1 MFKKTDPQQNL
12 FGVDTN
18 LAPGM
23 RTRLKASW
31 AEMFKRE
38 ILPILMRAEPD
49 FAFLYGIVGRP
60 NFSVGRLLGLCLLQ
74 ELNNLSDQE
83 ALDAF
88 GFDARWQYALDI
100 NAGEEAYLSRRS
112 LVEFRR
118 RLVEQDAEMS
128 LMHGL
133 FGNISDQA
141 IRKLGLSVREQ
152 RLDSTHVVSNIHTH
166 GRIDLFQSTI
176 KLFIRRL
183 EESKY
188 QLLPARIRGW
198 YEKESNG
205 WFGLGTKKEKREKL
219 HRLASFLHQLIV
231 LFEKDKEVNGREE
244 YRLLVKLFGEHCEL
258 KENTPSPKEKNA
270 VVKVTEEN
278 DTTSDANENG
288 DESKAVEADS
298 KSVGEQVKDK
308 EEESGAGDK
317 KEGQEIKIKKNSSGD
332 TLQSPH
338 DPDATYGHKGVGY
351 SAQIAETCN
360 NERKPEIITA
370 CEIHGAARSDVGKVP
385 DVLDQLENTS
395 RKPKI
400 IYADGGYPSV
410 PSTPQVMERDVELVA
425 PVNRGPMDE
434 KLMGRDRFEFDEEC
448 RVIQCPAGHQPI
460 DHRVL
465 SNGTERT
472 LHAVFDGNNCRCC
485 SMLEQCPVRAPNHRE
500 RGCTPSQ
507 TKGNF
512 RLEVTAAL
520 LIRDKMYAEQQ
531 TPEWKERYKI
541 RSGVE
546 ATMSEMKGCHGLGK
560 LRVRGLARVRFAVIC
575 KVIACNIRRW
585 AGAQTA
591 SGGIFPYA
599 AGLFSWLEYKLGELR
614 RRIRMDVVRN
624 GIIFTISLYYIIVAH
639 MYCHTC
645 MT

>member
-12 FGVDTN
+12 FGVDTK

-23 RTRLKASW
+23 RTRLKSSW

-118 RLVEQDAEMS
+118 RLVEQDPEMN

-133 FGNISDQA
+133 FGSISDQA

-176 KLFIRRL
+176 KLFIRHL

-188 QLLPARIRGW
+188 QRLPARIRSW
-198 YEKESNG
+198 YEEESNG
-205 WFGLGTKKEKREKL
+205 WFGLGTKEQKRERL
-219 HRLASFLHQLIV
+219 NRLASFLHQLIG
-231 LFEKDKEVNGREE
+231 LFDKDKDVQSSEE

-258 KENTPSPKEKNA
+258 RKGGSKPKK
-270 VVKVTEEN
+270 KT
-278 DTTSDANENG
+278 
-288 DESKAVEADS
+288 AVEQSSEKEDDS
-298 KSVGEQVKDK
+298 PGSDNGSDDDAAGSNGEAHLNRDLESESS
-308 EEESGAGDK
+308 EEP
-317 KEGQEIKIKKNSSGD
+317 QEEDLEINIKRNSSGD

-360 NERKPEIITA
+360 NEDKPEII
-370 CEIHGAARSDVGKVP
+370 
-385 DVLDQLENTS
+385 
-395 RKPKI
+395 
-400 IYADGGYPSV
+400 
-410 PSTPQVMERDVELVA
+410 
-425 PVNRGPMDE
+425 
-434 KLMGRDRFEFDEEC
+434 
-448 RVIQCPAGHQPI
+448 
-460 DHRVL
+460 
-465 SNGTERT
+465 
-472 LHAVFDGNNCRCC
+472 
-485 SMLEQCPVRAPNHRE
+485 
-500 RGCTPSQ
+500 
-507 TKGNF
+507 
-512 RLEVTAAL
+512 
-520 LIRDKMYAEQQ
+520 
-531 TPEWKERYKI
+531 
-541 RSGVE
+541 SG
-546 ATMSEMKGCHGLGK
+546 
-560 LRVRGLARVRFAVIC
+560 
-575 KVIACNIRRW
+575 
-585 AGAQTA
+585 
-591 SGGIFPYA
+591 
-599 AGLFSWLEYKLGELR
+599 
-614 RRIRMDVVRN
+614 
-624 GIIFTISLYYIIVAH
+624 
-639 MYCHTC
+639 
-645 MT
+645 